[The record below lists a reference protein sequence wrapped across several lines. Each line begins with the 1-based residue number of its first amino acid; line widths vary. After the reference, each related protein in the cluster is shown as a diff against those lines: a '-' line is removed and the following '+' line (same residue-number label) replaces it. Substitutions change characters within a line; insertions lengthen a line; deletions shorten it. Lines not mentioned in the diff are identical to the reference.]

1 MNLSFFIT
9 NRYIKS
15 KSSGKFLSLISI
27 ITIGGIILGVTVLI
41 MAISILN
48 GFENNISKNI
58 IKFNAHLNISGFSQK
73 SLPDHYLTEKKL
85 RKDLEGQYSNIS
97 PYIEKKVILSK
108 KNRAEGIILR
118 GIDSLTAEN
127 SIKRIIIEGNY
138 KLNKNN
144 FGIIIGKKLAEKINA
159 KLGDK
164 LMVFA
169 LNNDEPPSLSNLP
182 IIEQFKITG
191 IYESGMAEYDDIH
204 AYCNFNI
211 AENFFELNDEVTGY
225 NINLLDISKIDSIK
239 QVLNAKLPYP
249 FNVRTYKDINRQIFT
264 WLELQKQPIPIILGL
279 IIVVAIFNI
288 VGALLMLV
296 IQKTEAIGIL
306 KSMGANRWQIVQI
319 FVLQGLYLA
328 SIGIVIG
335 NVIAFLLSWLQN
347 TYKIIPLPEQIY
359 FLSSVPVAIDFKI
372 YIVISL
378 LAFVLCFI
386 TSLIPS
392 YIASKIRPIAA
403 IKFN

>member
-1 MNLSFFIT
+1 MKLSFFIT
-9 NRYIKS
+9 NKYIKS

-27 ITIGGIILGVTVLI
+27 ITIGGIVLGVTVLI

-48 GFENNISKNI
+48 GFENNISENI
-58 IKFNAHLNISGFSQK
+58 IKFNAHLNINGFSQK
-73 SLPDHYLTEKKL
+73 SLPDYYLTEKKL
-85 RKDLEGQYSNIS
+85 HEYLHGKFSSIS
-97 PYIEKKVILSK
+97 PYIEKKVILAK

-118 GIDSLTAEN
+118 GIDSLTIEN
-127 SIKRIIIEGNY
+127 SIKRIIVEGNY

-144 FGIIIGKKLAEKINA
+144 FGIIIGRKLAEKIDA

-169 LNNDEPPSLSNLP
+169 LNNNEPPSLSNLP

-204 AYCNFNI
+204 AYCNFKI

-225 NINLLDISKIDSIK
+225 NINLIDISQIDSIK

-249 FNVRTYKDINRQIFT
+249 FNVRTYKDLNRQVFT

-279 IIVVAIFNI
+279 IIIVAIFNI

-306 KSMGANRWQIVQI
+306 KSMGASKLQIIQI

-328 SIGIVIG
+328 AIGIVLG
-335 NVIAFLLSWLQN
+335 NIIAFILSWLQS

-359 FLSSVPVAIDFKI
+359 FLSSVPISINFKV
-372 YIVISL
+372 YIVVSL
-378 LAFVLCFI
+378 LAFLLCFLA
-386 TSLIPS
+386 SLIPS
-392 YIASKIRPIAA
+392 YIASKTRPIAA